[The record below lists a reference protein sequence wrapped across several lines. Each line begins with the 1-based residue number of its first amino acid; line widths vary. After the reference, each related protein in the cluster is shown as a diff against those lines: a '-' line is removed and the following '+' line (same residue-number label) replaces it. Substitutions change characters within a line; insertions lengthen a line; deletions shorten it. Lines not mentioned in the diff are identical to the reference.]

1 MGLYKSLLTITER
14 RKDKN
19 QDKDMVQVRH
29 LLKVGLDQQMGDSG
43 QDSSKSAVFKYL
55 V

>member
-1 MGLYKSLLTITER
+1 MKEIYILNKWNVFYLLTITER

-29 LLKVGLDQQMGDSG
+29 LLKVGLDQQM
-43 QDSSKSAVFKYL
+43 
-55 V
+55 